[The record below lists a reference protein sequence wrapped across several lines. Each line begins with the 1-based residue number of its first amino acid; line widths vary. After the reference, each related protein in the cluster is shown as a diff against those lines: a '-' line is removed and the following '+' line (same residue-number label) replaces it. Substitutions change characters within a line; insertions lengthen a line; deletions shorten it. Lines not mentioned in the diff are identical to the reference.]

1 MKHISEIFWADFPEK
16 IVYDSDN
23 LYDPYLV
30 IFQGIAYTFQ
40 NCFIKKFCYMSIKLK
55 NKKNYEL

>member
-1 MKHISEIFWADFPEK
+1 MPYAWRKIIFCFFNLCHNIGCKMKHISEIFWADFPEK

-30 IFQGIAYTFQ
+30 IFQGIA
-40 NCFIKKFCYMSIKLK
+40 
-55 NKKNYEL
+55 